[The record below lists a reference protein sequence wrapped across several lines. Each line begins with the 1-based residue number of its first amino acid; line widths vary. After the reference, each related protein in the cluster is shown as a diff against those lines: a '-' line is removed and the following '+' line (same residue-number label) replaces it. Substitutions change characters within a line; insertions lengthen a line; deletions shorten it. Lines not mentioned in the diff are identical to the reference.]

1 MIALL
6 TAVQNGKK
14 FREIMVVDGKME
26 GANG

>member
-1 MIALL
+1 MTAFL

-14 FREIMVVDGKME
+14 FRKIMGVDEKTG

>member
-1 MIALL
+1 MIAFL

-14 FREIMVVDGKME
+14 FRKIMEVDGNSG